1 MQSRLLLKKER
12 IKLKRSGKQYFEAHH
27 IVPKSMGGGGQING
41 YRSLIHPNIVILTAR
56 EHYIAHALLFLIHRN
71 RKMSAAFLAM
81 CAFIGRDS
89 TGKLNV
95 KARVKT
101 SSRLYEAAREEYNKI
116 GPSQE
121 TREKMSK
128 KFKGRVA
135 SQETREKLRQANLGK
150 KHSDATKEKIRQIN
164 LGKKYPKEVGEKRG
178 LKLRGRFV
186 SAETREKLRQINLG
200 NKHALG
206 RVVSEETRRKIGINS
221 GNARRG
227 MKQTPEHV
235 ANVQASIKRNIELG
249 LTKPRVISPETRAK
263 MEQTKKQKFLLKCAE
278 MEKMGFV
285 RTKNGK
291 KWTTIEKLNS
301 KRTMP
306 SHTKEKV
313 RQANLRKTVSSETRE
328 KMRQANLGKTLSS
341 ETREKI
347 SKTLKGR
354 KRSPET
360 IAKVVESNKRAR
372 LLKLAQQNG
381 DGVQGG

>member
-1 MQSRLLLKKER
+1 
-12 IKLKRSGKQYFEAHH
+12 
-27 IVPKSMGGGGQING
+27 
-41 YRSLIHPNIVILTAR
+41 
-56 EHYIAHALLFLIHRN
+56 
-71 RKMSAAFLAM
+71 MSAAFLAM
-81 CAFIGRDS
+81 CSFIRKDS

-95 KARVKT
+95 KIRVKT
-101 SSRLYEAAREEYNKI
+101 SSRLYEAARKDYNKI

-121 TREKMSK
+121 TREKLSK

-164 LGKKYPKEVGEKRG
+164 LGKKYPTEVGEKRG

-206 RVVSEETRRKIGINS
+206 RVISEETRRKIGINS

-227 MKQTPEHV
+227 MKQTLEHV
-235 ANVQASIKRNIELG
+235 ANVQASIKRNIALG

-263 MEQTKKQKFLLKCAE
+263 MEQIKKQKFLLKCAE

-285 RTKNGK
+285 RRKNGT
-291 KWTTIEKLNS
+291 WTTIEKVNS
-301 KRTMP
+301 RKTMS
-306 SHTKEKV
+306 SHNKEKL
-313 RQANLRKTVSSETRE
+313 RQAHLGKTVSP
-328 KMRQANLGKTLSS
+328 

-347 SKTLKGR
+347 SKKLKGR
-354 KRSPET
+354 KISPEI
-360 IAKVVESNKRAR
+360 IAKREETKKRDR
-372 LLKLAQQNG
+372 LLKLTQMNG
-381 DGVQGG
+381 DGSQGG